1 MDSLFGV
8 SGQGLQR
15 CSLSFN
21 GTTLQQLLRFVVL
34 AADAQ
39 VARSILLYQSDKD
52 KIKALDSHKLLAAAG
67 PQADCN
73 IFGEYIQKNL
83 ALYEL
88 NNELRLT
95 TAAAANFVR
104 RELAT
109 ALRSGPYQSVN
120 YTVACNAVTGKYS
133 CAVLVASANCTVG
146 YSAAAC
152 TYPCSLRTRD
162 CASSRTCTQCPI
174 MQAPML
180 QQCST

>member
-8 SGQGLQR
+8 SGQGCDKLIST
-15 CSLSFN
+15 SLDH
-21 GTTLQQLLRFVVL
+21 LPKALLL
-34 AADAQ
+34 KSADLSASDAQ

-109 ALRSGPYQSVN
+109 ALRSGPYQR
-120 YTVACNAVTGKYS
+120 TVH
-133 CAVLVASANCTVG
+133 
-146 YSAAAC
+146 YSAPAS
-152 TYPCSLRTRD
+152 TYPCYLRTLG
-162 CASSRTCTQCPI
+162 CAPRTCSQCPI
-174 MQAPML
+174 MQALLL
-180 QQCST
+180 QLCCSCCYYHYALISTIAHTLSANS